1 MAWSVTDRGAWGKNA
16 SSDDFV
22 SATFTPAANA
32 LLLFFIFRDTASK
45 VTSISGHAGGSPWVQ
60 IEEVN
65 DNPKVNYGYELW
77 GCFTGSSPSSG
88 TVTITLP
95 YSWKAG
101 GNLIEISES
110 VNGVDVSGTVANAL
124 GTSDFDAGYNHTP
137 MSCTLS
143 SFANSGNLTCSFGL
157 IEGGEDETNFVF
169 EAGYTEINAQETAHV
184 TKTGYYAG
192 EDTTVTATCVN
203 WVYNGLLAFE
213 VKAAGGSIGTVCWG
227 DDNPDEEYI
236 RDFTGNI
243 TEGSGYRI
251 LGSGD
256 LERVEFEAGGYIE
269 IETWNLGVMR
279 CSITTDKYESG
290 SGSLAI
296 KYKDGVDQSA
306 CEADSWNVYTGAFD
320 CTGWIKVR
328 VEAS

>member
-1 MAWSVTDRGAWGKNA
+1 MVVGSHSFVEIFGGYYHTIARKSNGEVWAWGDN
-16 SSDDFV
+16 DYGQLGDN
-22 SATFTPAANA
+22 TIAA
-32 LLLFFIFRDTASK
+32 K
-45 VTSISGHAGGSPWVQ
+45 
-60 IEEVN
+60 
-65 DNPKVNYGYELW
+65 
-77 GCFTGSSPSSG
+77 SSPVLVVGSHNFFSLSE
-88 TVTITLP
+88 TII
-95 YSWKAG
+95 
-101 GNLIEISES
+101 IEDI
-110 VNGVDVSGTVANAL
+110 VV
-124 GTSDFDAGYNHTP
+124 
-137 MSCTLS
+137 LS
-143 SFANSGNLTCSFGL
+143 SIDIS
-157 IEGGEDETNFVF
+157 
-169 EAGYTEINAQETAHV
+169 
-184 TKTGYYAG
+184 
-192 EDTTVTATCVN
+192 
-203 WVYNGLLAFE
+203 
-213 VKAAGGSIGTVCWG
+213 GTVCWG

-290 SGSLAI
+290 SGSLTI